1 MSAEVLL
8 FPYQTL
14 PKSHFSST
22 SYMGQRLNDLLC
34 TLHLF
39 HLLGKDVDPSSK
51 PNQPSFRQQES
62 QTYVNPHRSAISVS
76 PLNRRKAAFHS
87 FSSRP
92 RRKQPPL
99 KCLHLYR
106 PIPLQQIQP
115 DPRPVRTCQ
124 LSPVHS
130 PHTPPTLVPQTPPG
144 TLFIRAV
151 HHSPRLKHCTYS
163 PVRVARVVS
172 EVKREQEAK
181 ERRFEA
187 IMTQVKEE
195 FRLNEG

>member
-1 MSAEVLL
+1 
-8 FPYQTL
+8 
-14 PKSHFSST
+14 
-22 SYMGQRLNDLLC
+22 MGQRLNDLLC
-34 TLHLF
+34 TLRLF
-39 HLLGKDVDPSSK
+39 HLLGKDFDPSSK

-62 QTYVNPHRSAISVS
+62 QTYATPRRSPVSVS
-76 PLNRRKAAFHS
+76 LSNRRKATFHS
-87 FSSRP
+87 FSGRT
-92 RRKQPPL
+92 RREKQPPL

-106 PIPLQQIQP
+106 PIHLQQIQP

-124 LSPVHS
+124 LSPVRS
-130 PHTPPTLVPQTPPG
+130 PRSPPSPALVPQTPPG

-151 HHSPRLKHCTYS
+151 HKSPRLKQCTYS
-163 PVRVARVVS
+163 PMRATRVAS